1 LHYDNKDIK
10 INTPLGGIYWLG
22 NRVPDN
28 LRAAVGK
35 REEKF
40 SLKMLDPVEAKR
52 LCAAALVA
60 LEERRGSG
68 STSVAGNLPSASL
81 AVSTAITFAFLA

>member
-1 LHYDNKDIK
+1 MNSAGFICLR
-10 INTPLGGIYWLG
+10 

-40 SLKMLDPVEAKR
+40 SLKMLDPVEESDCTPPLWSPWKNV
-52 LCAAALVA
+52 AAYRPRCL
-60 LEERRGSG
+60 
-68 STSVAGNLPSASL
+68 NLPSASL
-81 AVSTAITFAFLA
+81 AVSTAITFAFLAQFLFV

>member
-1 LHYDNKDIK
+1 MNSAGFICLR
-10 INTPLGGIYWLG
+10 

-40 SLKMLDPVEAKR
+40 SLKMLDSVEAKR
-52 LCAAALVA
+52 LYAAVW
-60 LEERRGSG
+60 S
-68 STSVAGNLPSASL
+68 P
-81 AVSTAITFAFLA
+81 